1 MAKRAATSSE
11 PVAALEQAIRPPL
24 QRRSQESLERVLTA
38 GTELLLEVGYEGFT
52 LQEVSRRSGVSIGS
66 IYARA
71 PSKEALILAIYDR
84 EFARLAASTDRLR
97 ETAQLDDLKGRELVI
112 ALVDLMARMTLE
124 HADILRVF
132 MFRAHH
138 DPVIWQ
144 RGSERSQDLARA
156 FEEAL
161 LGHKDEFTHPD
172 PELAIDVAFR
182 LVYNTLVRR
191 VTHGDRFESD
201 RPLSDDDLVREL
213 GEAAAD
219 YLLAPDSRRPKRK
232 PAKRAR

>member
-1 MAKRAATSSE
+1 MAKRAT
-11 PVAALEQAIRPPL
+11 AAAPTAQLIRPPL
-24 QRRSQESLERVLTA
+24 QRRSQESLERVLQA
-38 GTELLLEVGYEGFT
+38 GAEVLLDAGYEGFT

-84 EFARLAASTDRLR
+84 EMAKVSAANERLR
-97 ETAQLDDLKGRELVI
+97 ETAQLEGLKGRDLII
-112 ALVDLMARMTLE
+112 ALVELMARSTLE

-132 MFRAHH
+132 MYRALV
-138 DPVIWQ
+138 DEEIWK
-144 RGSERSQDLARA
+144 RGSDRSTTLSRA

-161 LGHKDEFTHPD
+161 LEHRDELNHPD

-182 LVYNTLVRR
+182 MVYNTLVRR
-191 VTHGDRFESD
+191 VTHGNTFESQ
-201 RPLSDDDLVREL
+201 RSLSDEDLIREL

-219 YLLAPDSRRPKRK
+219 YLLAPELPRQRRR
-232 PAKRAR
+232 PAKRRR